1 MTINSYIEES
11 QKWHDELLLLLS
23 IIETSPLKGTIKWSM
38 PVFTMNNKNLLGMY
52 ATKNYVGLWFYQGAL
67 LKDKAQKLVNAQAG
81 KTKAMRQW
89 RFTSNKEIRDNKDL
103 IKAYIDEAI
112 ANHMAGKVIMEDR
125 GKHVILP
132 PELGSRLQ
140 QNSSLMLKFKALS
153 NGKQRDFA
161 EYIANA
167 QKNETKVKRMEKII
181 PMIENGVGL
190 NDKYKKK
197 G

>member
-125 GKHVILP
+125 GKPVILP

>member
-125 GKHVILP
+125 GKPVILP

-167 QKNETKVKRMEKII
+167 QKNETKIKRMEKII